1 MPNYFILLYFLYKI
15 GGALHLHSSAFTP
28 VEFYINATY
37 RPLLWY
43 CNETSPASFKFA
55 KTTSDLPKCKWEL
68 VATARAR
75 MGATKFD
82 AWLHSIFSIF
92 TSEPKGILCQE
103 TVYIDPVL
111 HNFAFIMSVLIL
123 SFF

>member
-1 MPNYFILLYFLYKI
+1 MPNYFILFYCLYVI

-55 KTTSDLPKCKWEL
+55 KTTTNLPKCKWEL

-82 AWLHSIFSIF
+82 AWLRSIFSIF
-92 TSEPKGILCQE
+92 TSEPKGTMPGNCLYTSC
-103 TVYIDPVL
+103 
-111 HNFAFIMSVLIL
+111 FA
-123 SFF
+123 